1 MATKY
6 PNLLSPIKLG
16 DTWLRN
22 RIITAPTT
30 IHSASNGEQYPTEEA
45 IVHFANRAK
54 AGAALVTCAGVSFV
68 PTEDDGEHTSWDV
81 YKFNS
86 LNALAH
92 LAECI
97 HFHGAKA
104 SMELGG
110 GGMTGGG
117 YAVSDGAPLINL
129 QPGREMPVEEIYR
142 LVKCYADA
150 AEALK
155 SAGFDGLFLH
165 FGHGLQVAQFLSPLT
180 NKRTDEFGGSLEN
193 RARYPI
199 MAVDAI
205 RERVGRDMLIEV
217 RISGTEIEEGGFG
230 VEEAIAFT
238 EMIQDKIDMIQV
250 SCGMHNPKYMTV
262 VHPCGFLPPIPNVY
276 LAEAFKKSGRIKI
289 PVVTIGGIQDLDE
302 AEQILVDGR
311 ADILAIARGVIAD
324 TDLVNKA
331 YAGRNEDV
339 TPCIKCLRCLD
350 SGVFGHKFLCAV
362 NPVIG
367 MEHVLPTIIKPPKAK
382 KKVAIIGGGPAGMEA
397 ALTASQRG
405 HDVTLFEK
413 SVSLGGALK
422 YADNVSFK
430 YPLKNFKN
438 YLVRQIEKSDIH
450 IRLNT
455 EATPEMIETGK
466 YDTVYAAIGAK
477 PIISSIKG
485 IDAGNVNPAVETYG
499 REGELGERIVV
510 IGGGQVGCETALHLA
525 KLGKKVTIVEMLPE
539 LAPDASPTH
548 RTELLQE
555 LDNEA
560 NLTYLT
566 NNRCNEI
573 TENCVVCASGSI
585 EAESVILATGMRALS
600 DEAEAFR
607 PKTGDF
613 VAIGDCVRARTVENA
628 IKEAYYAAVR
638 L

>member
-6 PNLLSPIKLG
+6 PHLLSPIKVG
-16 DTWLRN
+16 NTWLRN

-45 IVHFANRAK
+45 IVHFANKAK

-68 PTEDDGEHTSWDV
+68 PTEDDGEHASWDV

-92 LAECI
+92 LAESI
-97 HFHGAKA
+97 HFYGAKA

-129 QPGREMPVEEIYR
+129 QPGREMPVEEIHR
-142 LVKCYADA
+142 LVKCYGYA
-150 AEALK
+150 AEAVK
-155 SAGFDGLFLH
+155 KAGFDGVFLH

-193 RARYPI
+193 RARYPV
-199 MAVDAI
+199 MAIDAI

-217 RISGTEIEEGGFG
+217 RISGTEVEEGGFG
-230 VEEAIAFT
+230 LEEAIAFT

-262 VHPCGFLPPIPNVY
+262 VHPCGFLPSIPNVY
-276 LAEAFKKSGRIKI
+276 LAEAFKKSGKIKI

-311 ADILAIARGVIAD
+311 ADILSIARGIIAE

-339 TPCIKCLRCLD
+339 TPCIKCMRCLD

-367 MEHVLPTIIKPPKAK
+367 MEHVLPTMIQPPKAK
-382 KKVAIIGGGPAGMEA
+382 KKVAVIGGGPAGMEA
-397 ALTASQRG
+397 ALTASRRG

-413 SVSLGGALK
+413 SDSLGGTLK
-422 YADNVSFK
+422 FADYVSFK
-430 YPLKNFKN
+430 YPLRNFKN
-438 YLVRQIEKSDIH
+438 YLVRQVEKSGVH
-450 IRLNT
+450 VKLNT
-455 EATPEMIETGK
+455 DATPGAIKTGK
-466 YDTVYAAIGAK
+466 YDIVFAAIGAK
-477 PIISSIKG
+477 PIVPPMKG
-485 IDAGNVNPAVETYG
+485 IDAGNVKIAIETYG
-499 REGELGERIVV
+499 KEKELAKKIVV
-510 IGGGQVGCETALHLA
+510 IGGGEVGCETALHLA

-548 RTELLQE
+548 RTELLRE

-566 NNRCNEI
+566 NARCNEI
-573 TENCVVCASGSI
+573 TTNGIVCEKGFVKAENVILAVGMRGLFD
-585 EAESVILATGMRALS
+585 EAES
-600 DEAEAFR
+600 FR
-607 PKTGDF
+607 PEVGEF
-613 VAIGDCVRARTVENA
+613 SPIGDCVRARTVESA

-638 L
+638 V